1 MNSIDE
7 WHFVNL
13 RSDAPWAEGGRQIG
27 LFDAAIDGGYG
38 NGY

>member
-7 WHFVNL
+7 WNVVNL
-13 RSDAPWAEGGRQIG
+13 RSDAPWNEDRRQIS

-38 NGY
+38 IGA